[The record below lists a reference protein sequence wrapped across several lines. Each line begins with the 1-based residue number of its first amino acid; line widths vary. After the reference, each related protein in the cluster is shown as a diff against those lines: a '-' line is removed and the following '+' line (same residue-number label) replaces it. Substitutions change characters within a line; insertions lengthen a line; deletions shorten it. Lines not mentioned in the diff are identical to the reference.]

1 MSCRRGKDYI
11 WTLDMPWGGGVT
23 CSVATL
29 HPFTM
34 CTISRHKETL
44 DALQRDLET
53 QHEEQLALMKKDW
66 KQKLDAASSDASSN
80 MQALQSTASEQIA
93 RAKQAHATDVVQKE
107 ARHKQEVDDL
117 LQRHEQQLEGARA
130 GHEAALK
137 ALRGDLDRTVWEKD
151 KELAA
156 VKQHSSQELRTA
168 QV

>member
-1 MSCRRGKDYI
+1 MNCGPGKDYV
-11 WTLDMPWGGGVT
+11 WTLDMPRGGGVT
-23 CSVATL
+23 CIVATL
-29 HPFTM
+29 HPFTIY
-34 CTISRHKETL
+34 TISRHTETL

-53 QHEEQLALMKKDW
+53 QHEDQLAVMKRDW
-66 KQKLDAASSDASSN
+66 KEKLDAASSDASSN

-93 RAKQAHATDVVQKE
+93 QAKEAHATDVAQKE

-117 LQRHEQQLEGARA
+117 LQQHEKQLEGARA

-156 VKQHSSQELRTA
+156 VKQRSSQVLRTA